1 MPVHKSAVKRIK
13 TSQKKHARNLAVQS
27 GLKTVLKKL
36 DGLISSNK
44 ADQAKELIQEA
55 MVKLDKAASKGVIH
69 KKRASRKKS
78 RLAKKLNKL
87 KTA

>member
-1 MPVHKSAVKRIK
+1 MPVHKSAVKRIR
-13 TSQKKHARNLAVQS
+13 TSQKKHARNLAIQS
-27 GLKTVLKKL
+27 ELKTVLKKL

-44 ADQAKELIQEA
+44 ADQAKELIQQA
-55 MVKLDKAASKGVIH
+55 MVKLDIAASKGAIH

-78 RLAKKLNKL
+78 RLTKKLNKL